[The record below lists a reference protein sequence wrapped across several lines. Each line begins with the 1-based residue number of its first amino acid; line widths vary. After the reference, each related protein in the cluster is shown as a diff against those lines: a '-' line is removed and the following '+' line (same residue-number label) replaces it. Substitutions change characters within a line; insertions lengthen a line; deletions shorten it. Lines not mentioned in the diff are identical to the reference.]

1 MPRPM
6 QFPEQI
12 QVALPPGTFARID
25 AAAPNR
31 GAFGREAIL
40 RALDE
45 AEARHEPNPNK
56 DTKP

>member
-1 MPRPM
+1 M